1 VTPAI
6 INGPW
11 INLAFYIFVI
21 IARFP
26 RIKERWSAPL
36 LRGKDWFF
44 DAAVPPDFWKGAGA
58 ALLHNYRWR
67 LGIPWGI
74 EGAILL
80 ALWATSRITSLSLA
94 LLIFSITLFTRFNYY
109 AARMVTENRARA
121 FEPPGAIQPATN
133 VALSLEPRILWN
145 YTNWWVEA
153 SIALLF
159 GAAAV
164 WMAFSNTSDPIVPR
178 KFIGVLIVNIYIQVG
193 LLLVKLG
200 IVRSST
206 VAPAADVEQYL
217 AWRDSL
223 RRFAIRMCDLSR
235 VMFALYP
242 LLLLSVIT
250 GGSVRSAA
258 TMAFGIL
265 FIAFLIYEWRSR
277 LKHLEVAR
285 RTRPVRFPL
294 LPAARNA
301 RGLLGFW
308 PSLPVLLLRTA
319 NGYALNLAAAPVRI
333 AGVYFAG
340 FAGLC
345 VWLAR

>member
-1 VTPAI
+1 M
-6 INGPW
+6 NKPW

-26 RIKERWSAPL
+26 RIKERWVAPL
-36 LRGKDWFF
+36 LRGPDWFF
-44 DAAVPPDFWKGAGA
+44 DAALPPDFWKGAGT
-58 ALLHNYRWR
+58 ALLRNYRWR
-67 LGIPWGI
+67 LFIPWGI
-74 EGAILL
+74 EGAVLL
-80 ALWATSRITSLSLA
+80 TLWTASRLNGLSIA
-94 LLIFSITLFTRFNYY
+94 LLILVIALYTRFNYY
-109 AARMVTENRARA
+109 AARMVAENRARA
-121 FEPPGAIQPATN
+121 FEPPDAIQTATN
-133 VALSLEPRILWN
+133 VALSLEPRTLWN

-153 SIALLF
+153 AIALLF
-159 GAAAV
+159 GAAAL
-164 WMAFSNTSDPIVPR
+164 WMAFYPATDPLVPR
-178 KFIGVLIVNIYIQVG
+178 KFIGFLIVSIYIQVG

-200 IVRSST
+200 IVRSSSI
-206 VAPAADVEQYL
+206 APADNVEQYL

-250 GGSVRSAA
+250 GGSVRLAA
-258 TMAFGIL
+258 AIAFGIL
-265 FIAFLIYEWRSR
+265 FIAVLIYEWQTR

-285 RTRPVRFPL
+285 RTKPARFPL
-294 LPAARNA
+294 LPAARNV

-340 FAGLC
+340 LACLC
-345 VWLAR
+345 VWLAH